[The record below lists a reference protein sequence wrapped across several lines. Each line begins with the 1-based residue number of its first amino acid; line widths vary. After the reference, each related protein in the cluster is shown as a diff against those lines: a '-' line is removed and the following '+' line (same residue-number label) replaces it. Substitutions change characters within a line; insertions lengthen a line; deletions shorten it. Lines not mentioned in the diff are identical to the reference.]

1 MLRMQDFDKQVSVIA
16 FGFQN
21 EFIPAGDGTLVT
33 LNAAEF
39 TGSCELTNSI
49 LRRRCNCFKCCF

>member
-1 MLRMQDFDKQVSVIA
+1 MDASGASGGDAANAGFVINDSGVSVIA

-33 LNAAEF
+33 LNAANLP
-39 TGSCELTNSI
+39 TVL
-49 LRRRCNCFKCCF
+49 